1 MLRRKGHDGS
11 PSFAPDPREVVCS
24 LQCQR
29 ALSALTCTDDAKGPK
44 WDSPGGGKVVEASS
58 KKDMASQTSAQ
69 IGSDL
74 TALQPIRSA
83 DGPAVRM
90 LGGEVGAAAMSN
102 SRARFAAAH
111 SGRAVPDD
119 ESDANNCKPPT
130 DTADQTWKRTDA
142 FSVEIRS
149 SGDPVPFRSPWVCR

>member
-1 MLRRKGHDGS
+1 M
-11 PSFAPDPREVVCS
+11 V
-24 LQCQR
+24 
-29 ALSALTCTDDAKGPK
+29 
-44 WDSPGGGKVVEASS
+44 
-58 KKDMASQTSAQ
+58 ASQTSAQ

-130 DTADQTWKRTDA
+130 ATADQTWKRAGA